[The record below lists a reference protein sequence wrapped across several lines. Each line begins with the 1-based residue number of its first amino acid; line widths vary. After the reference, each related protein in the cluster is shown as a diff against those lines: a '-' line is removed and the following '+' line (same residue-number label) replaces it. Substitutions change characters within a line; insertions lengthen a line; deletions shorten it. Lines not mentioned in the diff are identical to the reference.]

1 VEIGT
6 SSVIGLNPDE
16 EIARDDDKD
25 SDLPVR
31 LRSVIGSNP
40 DEEIARDDDK
50 DSDLPVRLR

>member
-1 VEIGT
+1 MERGT

-31 LRSVIGSNP
+31 LR
-40 DEEIARDDDK
+40 
-50 DSDLPVRLR
+50 